1 MIQIN
6 GMDDFCQRIIDAAG
20 MLHVVIMLFAP
31 TVAACCCVFTL
42 HILRT
47 YLGFSHLC
55 DVIFGY
61 TESLQSALQVEV
73 II

>member
-1 MIQIN
+1 MEVVVHGGGCFGIKV
-6 GMDDFCQRIIDAAG
+6 RAETAA
-20 MLHVVIMLFAP
+20 LTMLFAP

-42 HILRT
+42 HMLRT